1 MNRII
6 SGLMVAAAIVGCA
19 AQSHVIVGT
28 VRPPIP
34 PEQVKIYLNPPKKF
48 EPVAIVNSSSRNS
61 GAFTEQQ
68 KMDRAINRLKEE
80 AGKVGANGI
89 LLQATGDQQVG
100 SVGTGFGSASYSGNS
115 AFGSGFSFGAGIHVK
130 TADGMAIFVTEE

>member
-1 MNRII
+1 MNKVI
-6 SGLMVAAAIVGCA
+6 SGLIVAAAIVGCA

-34 PEQVKIYLNPPKKF
+34 PEQVRIYLSPPKKF
-48 EPVAIVNSSSRNS
+48 EQVAIVNSSSRNS

-130 TADGMAIFVTEE
+130 TADGMAIYVTEE

>member
-1 MNRII
+1 MNKIMA
-6 SGLMVAAAIVGCA
+6 GLLLAAATVGCA

-34 PEQVKIYLNPPKKF
+34 PEQVKIYLSPPKKF
-48 EPVAIVNSSSRNS
+48 EQVAIINSSSRNS

>member
-1 MNRII
+1 MTK
-6 SGLMVAAAIVGCA
+6 LLTALVLAAAVLGCA

-34 PEQVKIYLNPPKKF
+34 PEQVKLYLSPPKKF
-48 EPVAIVNSSSRNS
+48 EQVAIVNSSSRNS
-61 GAFTEQQ
+61 GAFTEQR

-80 AGKVGANGI
+80 AGKLGANGV

-115 AFGSGFSFGAGIHVK
+115 AFGSGLSFGAGIHVK
-130 TADGMAIFVTEE
+130 TADGMAIYVTEE